1 MRLSIIMPTRDLDA
15 LVYGQLKTLRGVFPD
30 AEILVVEPRSHESK
44 SAEPAP
50 NQKDANPASA
60 AMQADNQSLAKLN
73 LRRLTATRG
82 RGTQCRAG
90 AEAANGDILLFLH
103 DDTCLPKGAS
113 LLIEEAFAQPEIQ
126 AACFRLAF
134 DRRHWLLSIYA
145 WLSGFETLFT
155 TFGDQAML
163 VRRELYESVDGF
175 PAWPL
180 FEDVE
185 LARRLRRR
193 TRIHKLPLRVVTSAE
208 RFVRRGML
216 RQQLGNGWMMLRFLL
231 GASPVQL
238 AAEYEAQRARQATPS

>member
-1 MRLSIIMPTRDLDA
+1 MRLSIIMPTRDLDDR
-15 LVYGQLKTLRGVFPD
+15 VYGQLQTLRAAFSN
-30 AEILVVEPRSHESK
+30 AEILVVEPR
-44 SAEPAP
+44 ADEPVP
-50 NQKDANPASA
+50 NQKGATTAPVAVQVENPS
-60 AMQADNQSLAKLN
+60 MAKLN

-90 AEAANGDILLFLH
+90 AEAAIGDILLFLH
-103 DDTCLPKGAS
+103 DDTRLPKGAS
-113 LLIEEAFAQPEIQ
+113 LLIEQAFAQQKIK
-126 AACFRLAF
+126 AACFRLTF
-134 DRRHWLLSIYA
+134 DRRHWLLNLYA

-163 VRRELYESVDGF
+163 VHRELYESVDGF

-193 TRIHKLPLRVVTSAE
+193 TRIHKLPLPVVTSAE
-208 RFVRRGML
+208 RFIKRGML

-231 GASPVQL
+231 GASPIQL
-238 AAEYEAQRARQATPS
+238 AAEYESQRIRYATRP